1 MCGLVITQSGKT
13 CCVIQVVFSDASIN
27 KGPRRVDKNGFN
39 IQACSFLGPIF
50 VWRRI
55 DFSNLKDSVIVW
67 VWFSHKQKVLGLF
80 EGGCEVLIIRRDDF
94 NWPSSRSN
102 YAVSPRTSMWK
113 PCRTSYEW
121 GTVIGCGVCGFLV
134 VHIPNAVG
142 CTVLQYHILVSWVW
156 YLHLDVDWLSV
167 PHKQSGQNLIFLSG
181 SQQISVSPVLLTG
194 EQLRGVPTSPSRW
207 WHRSL
212 QRSLQGAG
220 ACSSWIEYESYCW
233 DSWRNC
239 CGYPMTDPNGAA
251 IYGVPWI
258 PSIYPSHVSIY
269 TIHGSYGYGVF
280 SGRNRWSLPWKTSM
294 LKGKII
300 EQSGP
305 QQKEDNTVKMGR
317 LIQPS
322 INGG

>member
-1 MCGLVITQSGKT
+1 MLIDYQSLT
-13 CCVIQVVFSDASIN
+13 N
-27 KGPRRVDKNGFN
+27 KVAK
-39 IQACSFLGPIF
+39 
-50 VWRRI
+50 
-55 DFSNLKDSVIVW
+55 
-67 VWFSHKQKVLGLF
+67 
-80 EGGCEVLIIRRDDF
+80 
-94 NWPSSRSN
+94 
-102 YAVSPRTSMWK
+102 
-113 PCRTSYEW
+113 TSY
-121 GTVIGCGVCGFLV
+121 FFRA
-134 VHIPNAVG
+134 PSRF
-142 CTVLQYHILVSWVW
+142 QYHQCYWLVNS
-156 YLHLDVDWLSV
+156 YAAFPRHPAAGD
-167 PHKQSGQNLIFLSG
+167 
-181 SQQISVSPVLLTG
+181 TG
-194 EQLRGVPTSPSRW
+194 L
-207 WHRSL
+207 L